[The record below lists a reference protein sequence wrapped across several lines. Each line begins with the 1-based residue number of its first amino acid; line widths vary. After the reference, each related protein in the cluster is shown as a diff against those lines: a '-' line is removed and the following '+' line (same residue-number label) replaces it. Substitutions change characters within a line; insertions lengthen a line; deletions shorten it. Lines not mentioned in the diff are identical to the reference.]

1 MGRPRSVAVL
11 PGGGRPRFT
20 KGRGVNHMDTLGS
33 AVEVGVTIGVV
44 LATVGIGQFYI
55 RMFAARRLA
64 INPQDANAGAL
75 LLMF

>member
-1 MGRPRSVAVL
+1 
-11 PGGGRPRFT
+11 
-20 KGRGVNHMDTLGS
+20 MDTLGS
-33 AVEVGVTIGVV
+33 AVEVGVTIGIV